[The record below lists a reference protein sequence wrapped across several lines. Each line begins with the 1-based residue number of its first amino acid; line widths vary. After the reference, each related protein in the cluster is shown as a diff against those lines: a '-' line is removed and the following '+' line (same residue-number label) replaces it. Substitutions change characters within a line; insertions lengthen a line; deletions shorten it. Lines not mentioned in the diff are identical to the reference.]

1 MGKKTTIQ
9 RNVFV
14 RKQSSMVDYILW
26 MEKIRNSEEKI
37 ERKLQKKNGKL
48 TSTKMNIASLVV
60 YIYGLFATD
69 DDWES

>member
-1 MGKKTTIQ
+1 
-9 RNVFV
+9 
-14 RKQSSMVDYILW
+14 

-69 DDWES
+69 DD